1 MGQGQDV
8 LAPRAVGDGTL
19 DELNTSALLT
29 PAAYLITRAGS
40 GPAAGPAGTGHR
52 DIAANHRA
60 TWYFA
65 TPLRVAR
72 LEVPDADARQ
82 DAAAGTQIGL
92 LTAGGVTRWFA
103 ANAPDASRLA
113 ISLPRPVTGVA
124 VVAQAGGRPS
134 HLGPLSITD
143 SGGNVFVANGQLQ
156 DALVPP
162 RWGYA
167 GRDGSFAVFTD
178 HLARGPLS
186 LEALPGRPA
195 AGASVRLAGGPA
207 ASPTAAA
214 VFSPRGIRVIRSVTA
229 IAGWSATWHPRHGLP
244 VTLAVHRAGLVQA
257 VDVPPGRGVVTW
269 RYQAPWFPAGFALSL
284 VAAAFI
290 VVLLAGCAAY
300 ERRPRRTG
308 GARGRRR
315 DKVGAWSAPAGEG
328 ADEHGG
334 DQRIR
339 AGPGD

>member
-19 DELNTSALLT
+19 DQLNTSALLT
-29 PAAYLITRAGS
+29 PSAYLITRSGP

-52 DIAANHRA
+52 DIAANHKA

-65 TPLRVAR
+65 TPLRVSR
-72 LEVPDADARQ
+72 LEVPDADARP

-92 LTAGGVTRWFA
+92 MTAGGVTRWFA
-103 ANAPDASRLA
+103 ASAPSASRLA
-113 ISLPRPVTGVA
+113 ISLPHPVTGVA

-143 SGGNVFVANGQLQ
+143 TNGNVFVANGQLQ

-167 GRDGSFAVFTD
+167 GHDGSFAVFVD

-195 AGASVRLAGGPA
+195 AGASVRLARGSA
-207 ASPTAAA
+207 ANPTAAA
-214 VFSPRGIRVIRSVTA
+214 VFSPHGIRVIRSVTA
-229 IAGWSATWHPRHGLP
+229 IAGWSATWHPRHGTP
-244 VTLAVHRAGLVQA
+244 VTLAVSRAGLVQA
-257 VDVPPGRGVVTW
+257 VDVPPGSGVVTW
-269 RYQAPWFPAGFALSL
+269 RYQPPGFPAGFALSL
-284 VAAAFI
+284 AATLI
-290 VVLLAGCAAY
+290 LVLLAGYAAY
-300 ERRPRRTG
+300 ERRARRTG
-308 GARGRRR
+308 SAPGRRR
-315 DKVGAWSAPAGEG
+315 DEVAAWCAPIGEG
-328 ADEHGG
+328 AGEHGG
-334 DQRIR
+334 AQRIR
-339 AGPGD
+339 AGPGS